1 MRTRLARSAAVL
13 AGIFAAGTLGYR
25 LTEGVPWWDAFYMTV
40 LTLTTVG
47 FNQIST
53 LSPGGQALTVLLLFG
68 GLGLILLA
76 ATEIGRSVVEG
87 ELREAFGQARRLR
100 MIERVSGHEIVCGW
114 GRMGHAVVE
123 ELRRAGRTVV
133 VIEAKADKIQQLKDQ
148 GIPVVAGDAT
158 SEDSLRAA
166 GIERA
171 RGLVACLNDDAHN
184 VYTVLTARS
193 LNPELFIVARAGE
206 EGAETRLQRAG
217 ANRVVNPYQH
227 GGARLAHLVVKPTVV
242 DFLELSLGAGKVP
255 GLELEQ
261 VQIAASSPLVGSTLA
276 EADLRRRCGVGV
288 VAVQRGATLFP
299 NPEPNL
305 ALNDGDV
312 LVVLGIRDH
321 LEQFESMS
329 CASGAGKES

>member
-40 LTLTTVG
+40 LALTTVG
-47 FNQIST
+47 FNSIST
-53 LSPGGQALTVLLLFG
+53 LSRAGQVLTVALLFG

-87 ELREAFGQARRLR
+87 ELREAFGQARRSR

-133 VIEAKADKIQQLKDQ
+133 VIEAKAEKIQQLKGQ

-193 LNPELFIVARAGE
+193 LNPQLFIVARASE

-217 ANRVVNPYQH
+217 ANRVVNPYLH
-227 GGARLAHLVVKPTVV
+227 GGARLAQLVVKPTVV
-242 DFLELSLGAGKVP
+242 DFLDFSLGAGKVP

-261 VQIAASSPLVGSTLA
+261 VRIATSSPLVGSTLA

-312 LVVLGIRDH
+312 LVVLGVRDH
-321 LEQFESMS
+321 LEEFELMC
-329 CASGAGKES
+329 CAVGAGKES